1 MDIYQRI
8 FISYIL
14 YLISYQ
20 KKNIPLSL
28 FWAGYVKGYD
38 ILILGISKFYILSY
52 ILFRKKCQFR
62 VLFSLTVSIFFAK
75 YINKWCKGSKRTR
88 SLIGNIVFGSFPK
101 KIRNKAFYFD
111 TTKKYGFIVFYLV
124 LALESISKVK
134 SWFFCKKTE
143 EKFTTLFI
151 SLKVTPS
158 TQEPPKKSEQFLL
171 LGTRF

>member
-111 TTKKYGFIVFYLV
+111 TTKKIWLY
-124 LALESISKVK
+124 
-134 SWFFCKKTE
+134 C
-143 EKFTTLFI
+143 
-151 SLKVTPS
+151 
-158 TQEPPKKSEQFLL
+158 FLL
-171 LGTRF
+171 SFGPRVHFQGKKLIFLQKNRRKIYHPFY